1 MLCNTTDYVILLS
14 FVDDVIYIVLSM
26 REAELIIVLRP
37 TKANK
42 YAQPTFPILIYTL
55 DSFSVKDVDR
65 INMYTSLLIHTI
77 DPLNENG
84 IMFSSFL

>member
-1 MLCNTTDYVILLS
+1 MSMPSPLSLYTD
-14 FVDDVIYIVLSM
+14 
-26 REAELIIVLRP
+26 
-37 TKANK
+37 
-42 YAQPTFPILIYTL
+42 TL

-65 INMYTSLLIHTI
+65 IYMYTSLLIHTI